1 MSITFQSS
9 PVAVAESQEV
19 VVQAQP
25 TELEKL
31 FLNRKT
37 QWASE
42 IIKGQLWLGSGT
54 NASDLEALKSRNIYD
69 VLNVAD
75 DVPNFHEAD
84 ESFRYLKLDVQ
95 DFGCDAGI
103 SRVFDKAFGFLQR
116 AKDENKRVLVH
127 CAAGAN
133 RSATIVI
140 AWLMHSKQIT
150 LAEAWKEIKSKRR
163 GVVPL
168 KDNRLELLNFER
180 SMFKG
185 ASSFEKDEDFLSS
198 R

>member
-9 PVAVAESQEV
+9 PAVTESQEV

-75 DVPNFHEAD
+75 DVPNFHETD

-95 DFGCDAGI
+95 DFGCDSGI

-185 ASSFEKDEDFLSS
+185 VSSFEKDEDFLSS